1 MFAAILLFVALLYPF
16 QEPDTQ
22 GRRPAP
28 GQQPTPTPTVSASP
42 TASPVGPAGQARG
55 PQERPS
61 PSPSPEEPPVVTK
74 HEIRVGGR
82 TLHYTATV
90 GMMPIKNRDGETEA
104 RIFFMAYTL
113 DDGGNRGR
121 RPLTFSFNGG
131 PGSASVWLHLGAIG
145 PKRGRINPDGTMPA
159 PPYELVDNEYTWL
172 NQTDLVFIDPVGTGY
187 SRAVR
192 PELAARFFGLNG
204 DIESVGE
211 FIRMYLTRYERW
223 TSPLFLAG
231 ESYGTTRASALSG
244 YLIGRGIAF
253 NGIVLISTIMNFE
266 TTDFA
271 AGNDIA

>member
-1 MFAAILLFVALLYPF
+1 MLAAILLCFALLSF
-16 QEPDTQ
+16 GQEDAGQ
-22 GRRPAP
+22 GRR
-28 GQQPTPTPTVSASP
+28 QQQGASP
-42 TASPVGPAGQARG
+42 QATPSPTSSTQSGTGQARG

-61 PSPSPEEPPVVTK
+61 PSPDEPPVIT
-74 HEIRVGGR
+74 HHQIQVGGK
-82 TLHYTATV
+82 TLSYTATA
-90 GMMPIKNRDGETEA
+90 GMMPLKNREGETEG

-113 DDGGNRGR
+113 DDAGVRNR

-145 PKRGRINPDGTMPA
+145 PRRVPMNPDGTMPP
-159 PPYELVDNEYTWL
+159 PPYQLVDNEYTWL

-187 SRAVR
+187 SRAAR

-244 YLIGRGIAF
+244 YLIDRGIAF
-253 NGIVLISTIMNFE
+253 N
-266 TTDFA
+266 
-271 AGNDIA
+271 